1 MKILTLGARLLALIG
16 LLFFI
21 QSCDLED
28 LTGKDDDQDEDKEV
42 FFSGSLPSKFTGSWY
57 DDLGNHL
64 YEIGTEDSEHFIGVS
79 PGIFY
84 LYDEY
89 QIIDN
94 VYTVVGTPDSGSD
107 KTFYLKESD
116 TSGEIEISQVSAN
129 SGFAN
134 YTDTAPVTVSAPV
147 ANFSAS
153 DQSIEEGESVTF
165 TNTSTGDGS
174 YSWVFEG
181 GSPSSSSSENPTVT
195 YNTPGKYDVKL
206 TVTNSAG
213 TDIETKTDHI
223 TVTAVST
230 SVMRAFAYC
239 GSSTTASYTANSLYS
254 YNSEGGSITITRS
267 TTGSYA
273 VRFTGMA
280 MTNGHVQA
288 SLYGSSEGAVRVL
301 SWSNS
306 GNDLVA
312 NIRTFD
318 KDANLADRG
327 FNIYVTGAGFEGAY
341 LHANQKS
348 AGSYTP
354 NTAKSYNSSGGNPT
368 ISSPSVG
375 TYTVTIPGVGAG
387 NLGNVQI
394 TAANSVSAI
403 AKIKEWT
410 ISGSDLKVEVRTYHS
425 GTGSLMDAEFNLL
438 YTKNLSDI
446 KGGYCWADLE
456 TSTSSYTPFR
466 NGNTGSGNIT
476 AKKLGTGYYEVTVPN
491 QAGNGNT
498 ILVTAYGDNNNKA
511 AVSFWN
517 SSGSNLVANVRTYN
531 SSGVATDAEFSFF
544 TIYKD

>member
-1 MKILTLGARLLALIG
+1 MKILTLGVRLLALVAMLI
-16 LLFFI
+16 FI

-28 LTGKDDDQDEDKEV
+28 LTDKDDDDDKEV
-42 FFSGSLPSKFTGSWY
+42 FFVGSLPSKFTGGWY
-57 DDLGNHL
+57 DDTGNL
-64 YEIGTEDSEHFIGVS
+64 TFDIGSEDSEHYIGIS
-79 PGIFY
+79 PGIY
-84 LYDEY
+84 YVYDEY
-89 QIIDN
+89 QIIDD
-94 VYTVVGTPDSGSD
+94 VYKVIGTPDSGSD
-107 KTFYLKESD
+107 KTFYIKESD
-116 TSGEIEISQVSAN
+116 TIGEIEISQVSAT

-153 DQSIEEGESVTF
+153 DQTIEEGESVTF

-223 TVTAVST
+223 TVTAT
-230 SVMRAFAYC
+230 SVMRGFAWC
-239 GSSTTASYTANSLYS
+239 GSSTTASYTPSTGYS
-254 YNSEGGSITITRS
+254 YNSEGGAITVTRS

-273 VRFTGMA
+273 VKFGGMA

-288 SLYGSSEGAVRVL
+288 ALYGGSEGAVRVL

-318 KDANLADRG
+318 KDANLADRA
-327 FNIYVTGAGFEGAY
+327 FNIYVTGTGFEGAY
-341 LHANQKS
+341 LYADQET

-354 NTAKSYNSSGGNPT
+354 NTAKSYNSSGSAPT

-387 NLGNVQI
+387 NLGNVQV
-394 TAANSVSAI
+394 TAASTVSAI

-425 GTGSLMDAEFNLL
+425 GTGALKDAEFNLL
-438 YTKNLSDI
+438 YTKNLTDI

-456 TSTSSYTPFR
+456 SSTSTYTPFR

-476 AKKLGTGYYEVTVPN
+476 SKKTSTGTYEVIVPN
-491 QAGNGNT
+491 QAGSGNT
-498 ILVTAYGDNNNKA
+498 ILTTTYGDNNYKA
-511 AVSFWN
+511 VVGGWSTQ
-517 SSGSNLVANVRTYN
+517 GSDLRVTVYTYN